1 MLRRL
6 SVIYRFISRKSR
18 FPRIRRTTSATRPL
32 NINTY
37 TSRGVVQWP
46 YYKEVV
52 KIIIDDG
59 LAESGLQEVVFN
71 PCLVG
76 EVSDSD
82 LLSMTP
88 ADLAKSDRLCWKS
101 VIKGGVAW
109 EASNKE
115 GVNAIVESGK
125 LMSFSVGDD

>member
-1 MLRRL
+1 M
-6 SVIYRFISRKSR
+6 IED
-18 FPRIRRTTSATRPL
+18 
-32 NINTY
+32 
-37 TSRGVVQWP
+37 W
-46 YYKEVV
+46 
-52 KIIIDDG
+52 

-71 PCLVG
+71 LYLVG

-88 ADLAKSDRLCWKS
+88 ADLAKSDRLCWEC
-101 VIKGGVAW
+101 VIKGVVAW

-125 LMSFSVGDD
+125 LMSFSAGDD